1 LVKGVSV
8 GFGGG
13 GTAVRQAVIGR
24 IGRIGRMGRI
34 GRIGRMGRIGRIGRM
49 TCWRFDVT
57 HGLGAC
63 YPIRADLHGRVEE
76 TAEV

>member
-1 LVKGVSV
+1 
-8 GFGGG
+8 
-13 GTAVRQAVIGR
+13 
-24 IGRIGRMGRI
+24 
-34 GRIGRMGRIGRIGRM
+34 M